1 MSIDLSHL
9 DFTPKCSVKMLT
21 LMRVAR
27 VEVVT
32 QVVSSCEGGAVTVA
46 VCAKCP
52 SSAYLCEAHKAAIEQ
67 LDRVR
72 CAVCSLEDVPTAAVQ
87 FYELQPA
94 GGV

>member
-1 MSIDLSHL
+1 MSADLSHL

-21 LMRVAR
+21 LMVVAR

-32 QVVSSCEGGAVTVA
+32 QVVSSCDGEAVTVA

-52 SSAYLCEAHKAAIEQ
+52 SSAYLCAGHKESIEQ

-72 CAVCSLEDVPTAAVQ
+72 CAVCSVEDVPALAVQ
-87 FYELQPA
+87 FFDLQPA
-94 GGV
+94 GGA